1 MPLGVFIFY
10 SLLWFSPGSP
20 QCLKLVQAAEGPFC

>member
-10 SLLWFSPGSP
+10 RLLWSPACLP
-20 QCLKLVQAAEGPFC
+20 QCLKLVQAAQGPFS